1 MGVECRFSCEG
12 GGGWGVVGAGLNIA
26 SYTEG
31 LGHLF
36 GGVCPP

>member
-1 MGVECRFSCEG
+1 M
-12 GGGWGVVGAGLNIA
+12 VGAGLNIA

-36 GGVCPP
+36 GGVCPPLECGYLFLGILSQK